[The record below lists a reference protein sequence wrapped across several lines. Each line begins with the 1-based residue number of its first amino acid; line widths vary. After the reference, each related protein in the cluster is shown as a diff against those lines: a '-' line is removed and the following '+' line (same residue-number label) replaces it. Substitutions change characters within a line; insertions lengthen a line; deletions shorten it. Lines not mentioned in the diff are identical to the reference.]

1 MSRPHIALYP
11 STPLALRL
19 FDRAAPSALWVGV
32 GIGGALFVIFLVY
45 TWLFGAAPGTLPGLR
60 AQHAWI
66 AELLQ
71 DLFFGFTLAIAA
83 ASVRGAVRDLDAL
96 LPTLEAVAADRVALR
111 AEILTYHPL
120 PVALVATA
128 IAIFSAITTPLDLS
142 LWLDG
147 RFPGFSHP
155 TAVWLAV
162 RNFLNWWAV
171 GFAMTLELML
181 AWRFSRLGDHLT
193 TIDLLERARLAP
205 FARRALRN
213 VALWM
218 VLAAFL
224 SLHYAGAGLAG
235 TLLPFAL
242 VSLTTFAAAAFLLP
256 LWGAHR
262 RLAACKEVELSR
274 VRAAL
279 LSAREVVLAPAA
291 AEGQTGGRLADLL
304 AYEARISAAR
314 EWPID
319 TSTVLRFAFYMTLGL
334 GSWVGAGV
342 VQHVI
347 EKTLR

>member
-1 MSRPHIALYP
+1 VSRPHIALYP
-11 STPLALRL
+11 RTPLALRL
-19 FDRAAPSALWVGV
+19 FDRATPNSLWVGV
-32 GIGGALFVIFLVY
+32 GIGGALFVIFLLY
-45 TWLFGAAPGTLPGLR
+45 TWLFGAAPGTLADVR

-66 AELLQ
+66 AELLE

-96 LPTLEAVAADRVALR
+96 LPTLEAAAADRAALR
-111 AEILTYHPL
+111 AEVLTYHPL

-128 IAIFSAITTPLDLS
+128 MALFSGITTPLDPS
-142 LWLDG
+142 LWVDG

-155 TAVWLAV
+155 TAIWLAV

-224 SLHYAGAGLAG
+224 SLLYAGADLAG
-235 TLLPFAL
+235 ALLPFGL
-242 VSLTTFAAAAFLLP
+242 LCLTTFAAAAFLLP

-279 LSAREVVLAPAA
+279 LSTREAVLAPAA
-291 AEGQTGGRLADLL
+291 AKDQTGGRLADLL
-304 AYEARISAAR
+304 AYEARVSEAR

>member
-1 MSRPHIALYP
+1 MSRPRIELYP
-11 STPLALRL
+11 RTPWTLRL

-32 GIGGALFVIFLVY
+32 GISGALFSIFLVY
-45 TWLFGAAPGTLPGLR
+45 TSLFGAAPGTLAGLR
-60 AQHAWI
+60 GQHTWI
-66 AELLQ
+66 AEILQ

-96 LPTLEAVAADRVALR
+96 LPTLEAGPTDRAALR
-111 AEILTYHPL
+111 AEILTYRPL
-120 PVALVATA
+120 PLALVAAA
-128 IAIFSAITTPLDLS
+128 IAIFSGITTPPDPN
-142 LWLDG
+142 LWVDG
-147 RFPGFSHP
+147 QFPGFSHP

-181 AWRFSRLGDHLT
+181 GWRFSRLGDHLT

-218 VLAAFL
+218 LLAAFL
-224 SLHYAGAGLAG
+224 SLHYAGTGLAG

-262 RLAACKEVELSR
+262 RLAACKQDELSR

-279 LSAREVVLAPAA
+279 LSSREVMLAPSA
-291 AEGQTGGRLADLL
+291 AEARTGGRLADLL
-304 AYEARISAAR
+304 AYEARITATR

-319 TSTVLRFAFYMTLGL
+319 ASTVLRLAFYMTLGL

-347 EKTLR
+347 ERTLR